1 MNKIKVSLDYSTITV
16 KQYVDFIL
24 NDGNEVGQVSAILNK
39 PKDFVRQL
47 SPEQMQ
53 NAINAFKSVI
63 EQPQA
68 AKQNKWKDY
77 GFVPDINAIS
87 FGEWLDLD
95 SNCKDFPKNLNKI
108 LAILYRPISNQLGNK
123 YGIEPYTSAHLKN
136 ADEFNEMPLS
146 IANGALVFFS
156 TIEKE
161 LVNTSLQFLDS
172 EVMRNLK
179 IAMEMME
186 EELQHQS
193 SQVNTDGFTSSK
205 S

>member
-47 SPEQMQ
+47 APEQMQ

-68 AKQNKWKDY
+68 AKHNKWKDY

-95 SNCKDFPKNLNKI
+95 SNCKDFPKHLTKI

-123 YGIEPYTSAHLKN
+123 YTIEPYNASHLKN

-161 LVNTSLQFLDS
+161 LVNTSLQYLDS
-172 EVMRNLK
+172 EVMKNLRE
-179 IAMEMME
+179 AMTMME
-186 EELQHQS
+186 EALQPQNS
-193 SQVNTDGFTSSK
+193 RISMDGFTS
-205 S
+205 

>member
-1 MNKIKVSLDYSTITV
+1 MNKIKVSLDYNTITV
-16 KQYVDFIL
+16 KQYVDFTL
-24 NDGNEVGQVSAILNK
+24 NEGNEVGQVSAIIGQS
-39 PKDFVRQL
+39 KDFVRQL
-47 SPEQMQ
+47 SPDQLQ
-53 NAINAFKSVI
+53 NAINAFRSVI

-68 AKQNKWKDY
+68 AKHNKWKDY

-123 YGIEPYTSAHLKN
+123 YTIEPYNASHLKN

-161 LVNTSLQFLDS
+161 LVNTSLQYLDS

-186 EELQHQS
+186 EALQPQNSHPS
-193 SQVNTDGFTSSK
+193 TDGFTS
-205 S
+205 

>member
-16 KQYVDFIL
+16 KQYVDFVL
-24 NDGNEVGQVSAILNK
+24 NEGNEVGQVSAILNK

-47 SPEQMQ
+47 SPDQMQ
-53 NAINAFKSVI
+53 SAINAFKSVI
-63 EQPQA
+63 DEPKA
-68 AKQNKWKDY
+68 NKQNRWKDY

-161 LVNTSLQFLDS
+161 LVNTSLQYLDS
-172 EVMRNLK
+172 QVTKNLRE
-179 IAMEMME
+179 AMTMME
-186 EELQHQS
+186 EALQHQN
-193 SQVNTDGFTSSK
+193 SQINTDGFTS
-205 S
+205 

>member
-1 MNKIKVSLDYSTITV
+1 M
-16 KQYVDFIL
+16 
-24 NDGNEVGQVSAILNK
+24 
-39 PKDFVRQL
+39 
-47 SPEQMQ
+47 
-53 NAINAFKSVI
+53 
-63 EQPQA
+63 
-68 AKQNKWKDY
+68 
-77 GFVPDINAIS
+77 PDINAIS

-136 ADEFNEMPLS
+136 AEDFNEMPLA

-172 EVMRNLK
+172 KIMTNLK
-179 IAMEMME
+179 EAMMMME
-186 EELQHQS
+186 EELQRANSPQS
-193 SQVNTDGFTSSK
+193 TDGFTS
-205 S
+205 

>member
-1 MNKIKVSLDYSTITV
+1 MNKIKVSLDYNTITV
-16 KQYVDFIL
+16 KQYVDFIS
-24 NDGNEVGQVSAILNK
+24 NEGNEVGQVSAILGQS
-39 PKDFVRQL
+39 KDFVRQL
-47 SPEQMQ
+47 APDQLQ
-53 NAINAFKSVI
+53 NAINAFKLVI

-68 AKQNKWKDY
+68 NKQNRWKDY

-123 YGIEPYTSAHLKN
+123 YSIEPYNASHLKN
-136 ADEFNEMPLS
+136 ADEFNEMPLA

-161 LVNTSLQFLDS
+161 LVNTSLQYLDS

-179 IAMEMME
+179 EAMTMME
-186 EELQHQS
+186 EALQPQNSHPS
-193 SQVNTDGFTSSK
+193 TDGFTS
-205 S
+205 

>member
-1 MNKIKVSLDYSTITV
+1 L
-16 KQYVDFIL
+16 
-24 NDGNEVGQVSAILNK
+24 
-39 PKDFVRQL
+39 
-47 SPEQMQ
+47 Q
-53 NAINAFKSVI
+53 NAINAFKAVI

-68 AKQNKWKDY
+68 NKQNKWKDY

-108 LAILYRPISNQLGNK
+108 LSILYRPISNQLGNK

-136 ADEFNEMPLS
+136 ADDFNEMPLS
-146 IANGALVFFS
+146 IANGAVVFFS

-172 EVMRNLK
+172 QVMKNLTE
-179 IAMEMME
+179 AMKMIK
-186 EELQHQS
+186 EELQR
-193 SQVNTDGFTSSK
+193 VNSHPSTDGFTS
-205 S
+205 